1 MGWHVTVQEAKTWL
15 LAEAAKRGVELE
27 VLSTSERQLTLEAR
41 GGKPSEVKSSTRAG
55 IGLRVIDGGRT
66 GYASTEELTTDALTW
81 ALDEAVA
88 NAAITPAAGGVLPHG
103 RTLGR
108 TDLLGEGLS
117 APLSDKIATAVT
129 FEQAVTT
136 DARVQAMQFGRYLE
150 AEQQV
155 EIGST
160 AGVDG
165 GYRSGLA
172 LLLGGIVM
180 REGESVKQGYHV
192 DPAGDYHQLDPGR
205 TAQTMLERVGR
216 QLGAKPLRT
225 GRRRAV
231 FEPEVVATL
240 LQILSYSLSGKSVSE
255 GKSRL
260 AGRLGERVAS
270 PLITLVD
277 DATLPGALGSRPF
290 DSEGTPSAR
299 LTLIEDG
306 VLRSFMHNSVTAR
319 RTGQPN
325 TGHASRS
332 YASTLDVR
340 PSNLMLLPGTGID
353 QADGVLVIDLMGVHA
368 GANPISGEVSVQA
381 MGIETVGGESHPV
394 DDFAIS
400 FNLFELLERVSAVGD
415 DPEWSTGG
423 STMINAPSLCV
434 EDVSFAG
441 S

>member
-1 MGWHVTVQEAKTWL
+1 MTVQEAKTWL
-15 LAEAAKRGVELE
+15 LAAAAKRGVELE
-27 VLSTSERQLTLEAR
+27 VLSTSERQLMLEAR
-41 GGKPSEVKSSTRAG
+41 SGKPSEVKSSTRAG
-55 IGLRVIDGGRT
+55 IGLRVIDDGRT
-66 GYASTEELTTDALTW
+66 GYASTEELTTDALEW

-88 NAAITPAAGGVLPHG
+88 NAAITPGAGGVLPRG
-103 RTLGR
+103 YALGR

-117 APLSDKIATAVT
+117 APLTDKIATAVS
-129 FEQAVTT
+129 FEQAVTA
-136 DARVQAMQFGRYLE
+136 DPRVQAMQFGRYME

-165 GYRSGLA
+165 GYRAGIA

-205 TAQTMLERVGR
+205 TAQTMLARVGR
-216 QLGAKPLRT
+216 QLGAKPLKT

-240 LQILSYSLSGKSVSE
+240 LELLVYSLSGKSVVE

-270 PLITLVD
+270 PLVTLVD

-299 LTLIEDG
+299 LTLVEEG

-325 TGHASRS
+325 TGHASRTYS
-332 YASTLDVR
+332 STLNVS
-340 PSNLMLLPGTGID
+340 PTNLLLLPGAGIG
-353 QADGVLVIDLMGVHA
+353 QTDGVLVTDLMGVHA

-381 MGIETVGGESHPV
+381 MGIETVGGEPHPV

-400 FNLFELLERVSAVGD
+400 FDLFELFERVSAVGD
-415 DPEWSTGG
+415 DPTWSTDGN
-423 STMINAPSLCV
+423 TIVNAPSLCV

-441 S
+441 G